1 MAAKEAQNLTQT
13 ASSFSA
19 YVNVF
24 TQKVEENVGNEH
36 LPDSVKNKIR
46 DEARQYFETG
56 SCANLQDESRGFLNP
71 TMLHPISRKWQVNY
85 YACPFYGYIP
95 LANEEQLDTKASSG
109 ILTRSSHQI
118 LKTLVSSYRK
128 KMHLVKIFVHLEDS
142 LEFCYRQKIKFDVID
157 SSYLSDVVGL
167 ANIVNA
173 CTKILSDHP
182 EAKFFTSTTNWTNL
196 APTIEEYVEKSLCS
210 PLSLIPTYYGLRL
223 LDHVELGASVLVH
236 LHLSQHMFNLCWKKT
251 PLYRNAALTPC
262 PALHT
267 FINELARI
275 CFDVTNLRKD
285 FGLLSGDGCGMMLY
299 SPRTFYY
306 VLKAMVERIPGGEKW
321 LKAAL
326 CPPSVSDGFKVMKLV
341 LDAWMDGRSVLKLST
356 IINSSA
362 ALKKSYLSS
371 CIGSP
376 KLRIILRPLSNS
388 GMTVGKNVQYI
399 DNFEFEMEKNDA
411 EEIMSVFVSLLLPL
425 GGFEEKFRASI
436 IDFANG
442 HEIIDLGPL
451 TSFRKEQFRGSYPY
465 PLKRNFVTARS
476 AEEVSQLLVIKCIE
490 DEVQYDL
497 TFKIEVIDGDIS
509 GELSSAVFFV
519 NTECTC
525 FRLFLQGT

>member
-173 CTKILSDHP
+173 CSKILSDHP
-182 EAKFFTSTTNWTNL
+182 EAKFFTNTTNWTNL

-223 LDHVELGASVLVH
+223 LDHVELGASVQTH
-236 LHLSQHMFNLCWKKT
+236 
-251 PLYRNAALTPC
+251 
-262 PALHT
+262 
-267 FINELARI
+267 
-275 CFDVTNLRKD
+275 
-285 FGLLSGDGCGMMLY
+285 
-299 SPRTFYY
+299 
-306 VLKAMVERIPGGEKW
+306 
-321 LKAAL
+321 
-326 CPPSVSDGFKVMKLV
+326 
-341 LDAWMDGRSVLKLST
+341 
-356 IINSSA
+356 
-362 ALKKSYLSS
+362 S
-371 CIGSP
+371 C
-376 KLRIILRPLSNS
+376 
-388 GMTVGKNVQYI
+388 
-399 DNFEFEMEKNDA
+399 
-411 EEIMSVFVSLLLPL
+411 
-425 GGFEEKFRASI
+425 
-436 IDFANG
+436 
-442 HEIIDLGPL
+442 
-451 TSFRKEQFRGSYPY
+451 
-465 PLKRNFVTARS
+465 
-476 AEEVSQLLVIKCIE
+476 
-490 DEVQYDL
+490 
-497 TFKIEVIDGDIS
+497 
-509 GELSSAVFFV
+509 AVPI
-519 NTECTC
+519 
-525 FRLFLQGT
+525 